1 MDLKLLLFLSLV
13 YLARDNLCEDIS
25 NRENND
31 PITYKEFTNL
41 ICNMENNIKNSFDK
55 KLRDN
60 DIKIAE
66 LIKDETVRIGK
77 ESYENIKK
85 CINDEKK
92 KT

>member
-55 KLRDN
+55 KLRDSK
-60 DIKIAE
+60 IKIAE
-66 LIKDETVRIGK
+66 LIKDEM
-77 ESYENIKK
+77 YEL
-85 CINDEKK
+85 KK
-92 KT
+92 KVMKILKNA